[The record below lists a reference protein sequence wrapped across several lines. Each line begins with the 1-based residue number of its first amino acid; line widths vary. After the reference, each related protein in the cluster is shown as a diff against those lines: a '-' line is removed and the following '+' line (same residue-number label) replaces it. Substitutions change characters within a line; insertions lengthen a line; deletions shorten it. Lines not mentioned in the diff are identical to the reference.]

1 MAQPG
6 CITNDN
12 DFDRLFC
19 RVITE
24 SRTAKTEARSSLR
37 RHPIKKQKLDLS
49 LSVSVSVE
57 VRNSLYL
64 FVFTETLEIHRELA
78 SYLIAAYRCSVLPD
92 RSSII
97 YISWRLDLGLQ
108 EREREREEIL
118 GLYIFSMGEANG
130 TTTTTTNADHQQDGM
145 MPSSSKPR
153 NTMTDADA
161 DAADDAERA
170 YIGKISAPLIAI
182 VIGFGVMFLFLAKS
196 ETVRRDKTILF
207 GYSAAAFVISI
218 FVVCH
223 LLDYGRPWFR
233 RRNAAANN
241 NTRVHP
247 SVSSQLPP
255 QMDMC

>member
-1 MAQPG
+1 
-6 CITNDN
+6 
-12 DFDRLFC
+12 
-19 RVITE
+19 
-24 SRTAKTEARSSLR
+24 
-37 RHPIKKQKLDLS
+37 
-49 LSVSVSVE
+49 
-57 VRNSLYL
+57 
-64 FVFTETLEIHRELA
+64 
-78 SYLIAAYRCSVLPD
+78 
-92 RSSII
+92 
-97 YISWRLDLGLQ
+97 
-108 EREREREEIL
+108 
-118 GLYIFSMGEANG
+118 MGEANG

-153 NTMTDADA
+153 NTMADA

>member
-1 MAQPG
+1 
-6 CITNDN
+6 
-12 DFDRLFC
+12 
-19 RVITE
+19 
-24 SRTAKTEARSSLR
+24 
-37 RHPIKKQKLDLS
+37 
-49 LSVSVSVE
+49 
-57 VRNSLYL
+57 
-64 FVFTETLEIHRELA
+64 
-78 SYLIAAYRCSVLPD
+78 
-92 RSSII
+92 
-97 YISWRLDLGLQ
+97 
-108 EREREREEIL
+108 
-118 GLYIFSMGEANG
+118 MGEANG
-130 TTTTTTNADHQQDGM
+130 TTTTTTTTNDDHQQDGM

-153 NTMTDADA
+153 NNTTTDADA

-218 FVVCH
+218 FGVCH
-223 LLDYGRPWFR
+223 ILDYGRLWFR
-233 RRNAAANN
+233 RRNAANN